1 MKLNPALLANP
12 DYLDTAVLS
21 GQTYYYTVTAAN
33 AVAESD
39 RSAEAVAVI
48 PTP

>member
-1 MKLNPALLANP
+1 MRLNPALLANP
-12 DYLDTAVLS
+12 DYLDTAVLA
-21 GQTYYYTVTAAN
+21 GQTYYYTATAVS
-33 AVAESD
+33 AVMESG